1 MSLPHQFC
9 KPRAGLLASILAV
22 QAPCRPR
29 AGLVQARAGHLI
41 FRADPL
47 CAYFFDLRKNG
58 TEACRLSAQLTLL

>member
-1 MSLPHQFC
+1 MSLPHEFC
-9 KPRAGLLASILAV
+9 KPRAGLLASILAE

-41 FRADPL
+41 FRAGPL

>member
-1 MSLPHQFC
+1 MSLPHEFC

-41 FRADPL
+41 FRAGPL
-47 CAYFFDLRKNG
+47 CAYF
-58 TEACRLSAQLTLL
+58 LTLEKMGRRRAGFLPN

>member
-1 MSLPHQFC
+1 MSLPHEFC

-29 AGLVQARAGHLI
+29 AGPCRPPHFPCRPSMCL
-41 FRADPL
+41 
-47 CAYFFDLRKNG
+47 FFDLRKNG

>member
-1 MSLPHQFC
+1 MSLPHEFC
-9 KPRAGLLASILAV
+9 KPRAGLLASIFAV

-41 FRADPL
+41 FRAGPL

>member
-1 MSLPHQFC
+1 MSLPHEFC

-41 FRADPL
+41 FRAGPL

>member
-29 AGLVQARAGHLI
+29 AGLVQARAGRLI
-41 FRADPL
+41 FRAGL
-47 CAYFFDLRKNG
+47 LFAYFLPLEKMGRRRAGFRPN
-58 TEACRLSAQLTLL
+58 